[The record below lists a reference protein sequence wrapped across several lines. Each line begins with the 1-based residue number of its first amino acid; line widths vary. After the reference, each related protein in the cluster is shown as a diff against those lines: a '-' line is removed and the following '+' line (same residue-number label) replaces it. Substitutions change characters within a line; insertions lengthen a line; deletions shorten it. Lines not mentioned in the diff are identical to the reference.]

1 MWAAIIGIAI
11 ALALPKR
18 VERASA
24 NKRCTAYEV
33 VPFGFY
39 LIEGVFGRT
48 GVRYT
53 SGEDCR

>member
-1 MWAAIIGIAI
+1 MWAAIIGIVA
-11 ALALPKR
+11 ALALPKHVDR
-18 VERASA
+18 KSM
-24 NKRCTAYEV
+24 NPRCTAYEV

-39 LIEGVFGRT
+39 LLEGVFGRI